1 MVYRDSCEEHKYLA
15 EIRKEK
21 ESFERLIKERAVRFR
36 PVELKTSNYSP
47 LCRQCSCPF
56 LKNGE
61 KAQVA
66 MLLKQSAPGLPGDGR
81 I

>member
-1 MVYRDSCEEHKYLA
+1 MVYRDSCEEHRYLA

-21 ESFERLIKERAVRFR
+21 ESFERLIKERAVRCR
-36 PVELKTSNYSP
+36 PAESKTSKYSP
-47 LCRQCSCPF
+47 LFRQCSCPF

-61 KAQVA
+61 KVHVV